1 MGTLLDEKSVKT
13 LSSSANHH
21 SLCYHCSSL
30 QINITR
36 LCTFVLFLGIFKRR
50 TPKIPTE
57 AEGILSDAAGPGP
70 RSLGIWNSVLEFP
83 VGICKNFWTWNPDA
97 SIRCGSSCNLFWSL
111 FQGTQLHRFHFWSP
125 DRRERIFVTVSFVT
139 FFLFF
144 LNKCDL
150 QTENVCSFASKL
162 PTHIEGWW
170 WVDVLCVRAEELP
183 GGGERY
189 SAVRGSAEV
198 QWKRKVRQHG
208 ERKAEAVGGGE
219 HRREGSPAEETAL
232 LNGSVQLLK
241 GWGNPDRG
249 KKWSCPEASAKFC
262 VSFWN
267 LLARL
272 HA

>member
-1 MGTLLDEKSVKT
+1 M
-13 LSSSANHH
+13 
-21 SLCYHCSSL
+21 Y
-30 QINITR
+30 
-36 LCTFVLFLGIFKRR
+36 FFLFLGIFKRR
-50 TPKIPTE
+50 TPKILTE

-83 VGICKNFWTWNPDA
+83 VGICKNFWTWSPDA

-139 FFLFF
+139 FFFF

-150 QTENVCSFASKL
+150 QTENVCSFTSKL
-162 PTHIEGWW
+162 PTHVEGWW
-170 WVDVLCVRAEELP
+170 CVDVLRVRAEELP

-208 ERKAEAVGGGE
+208 ERKVKQWAEGNIEGRAAPQRRQRCWTAQFSCSKVEVIPTGG
-219 HRREGSPAEETAL
+219 RSDRVRKRVRSSAFRFETSL
-232 LNGSVQLLK
+232 HVYTRK
-241 GWGNPDRG
+241 
-249 KKWSCPEASAKFC
+249 C
-262 VSFWN
+262 V
-267 LLARL
+267 
-272 HA
+272 